1 MTIDLLYVYMILPA
15 FALCIICSVLVKT
28 TFRKYSKV
36 PGKRMLSGADVA
48 GMVCRQEG
56 ATQVRVQPVSGSLTD
71 HYDPR
76 TNSISL
82 SQDVYYGRSV
92 AAAAVAAHEAGHASQ
107 YENGYSPIRVRNSL
121 APLCA
126 VGSRFYWLAIVLGV
140 VLDNQLILNVGVLI
154 FALLFVFQLVTLPV
168 ELNASSRAMNALQQ
182 TALLDPSELKQAR
195 KVLTAAAMTY
205 VAALAL
211 SLAQLLRLLNSS
223 RRHR

>member
-1 MTIDLLYVYMILPA
+1 
-15 FALCIICSVLVKT
+15 
-28 TFRKYSKV
+28 
-36 PGKRMLSGADVA
+36 
-48 GMVCRQEG
+48 
-56 ATQVRVQPVSGSLTD
+56 LTD

-107 YENGYSPIRVRNSL
+107 YENGYSPIRVRNGL

-168 ELNASSRAMNALQQ
+168 ELNASARAMNALRQ
-182 TALLDPSELKQAR
+182 TALLDSVELKQAR

-205 VAALAL
+205 VASLAL
-211 SLAQLLRLLNSS
+211 SLAQLLRLLNQS
-223 RRHR
+223 RRRR